1 MTKAYDMVSWG
12 FTYTMLRRMGFCEM
26 VIDMIWITM
35 SNNWY
40 SVIVNDTRCGFFQST
55 RRLKQTDPLA
65 PSLFI
70 IGDEFL
76 SRMLNNF
83 TYDQFFNGFYFVNK
97 GPQINHL
104 SFADDIIIF
113 IYGSRVT
120 LNKTMWILNNYEGT
134 SGEQINMH
142 KSYFMTALCALPAFV
157 RRIQVETWFT
167 RKESPLT
174 YLGCL
179 LYIVRMR
186 IIHFNN
192 LIGKVC
198 RKNQRLAWQTA
209 LLWRKSNTDLIC
221 AIVYTNSLVVSSISS
236 KDSNEKDWKTHC

>member
-1 MTKAYDMVSWG
+1 
-12 FTYTMLRRMGFCEM
+12 
-26 VIDMIWITM
+26 M

-157 RRIQVETWFT
+157 RRIQVET
-167 RKESPLT
+167 
-174 YLGCL
+174 
-179 LYIVRMR
+179 
-186 IIHFNN
+186 
-192 LIGKVC
+192 
-198 RKNQRLAWQTA
+198 
-209 LLWRKSNTDLIC
+209 
-221 AIVYTNSLVVSSISS
+221 
-236 KDSNEKDWKTHC
+236 